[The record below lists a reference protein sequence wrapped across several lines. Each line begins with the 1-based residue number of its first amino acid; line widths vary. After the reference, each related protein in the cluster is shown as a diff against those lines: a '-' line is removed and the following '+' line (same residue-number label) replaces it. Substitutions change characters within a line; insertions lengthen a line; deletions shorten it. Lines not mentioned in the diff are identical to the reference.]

1 MDNDQQVITKTKTDV
16 VFVVLVYRNAS
27 DLAEF
32 LESLKATCSFA
43 YQVIVVNSYYD
54 DASKDA
60 ISKIATDHQCVF
72 LNVPNKGYGT
82 GNNRGIEYARDH
94 FDFTYLVISNPDIIV
109 KQFPLEALKNE
120 KPTLYAPSINCKGG
134 RKQNPAIYRDNH
146 LADWLMYRG
155 YKKNHVLVIYMGVIV
170 NHLIRGLFFH
180 GKAKKIFECHGSFV
194 IFNRFALEALFPV
207 YDENI
212 FLFCEEADI
221 AFKAQTKG
229 VVSYYCPR
237 VSVYHKEDG
246 SMKISNVNVNKVS
259 QESYAYV
266 YNKWRKKKKDAK

>member
-27 DLAEF
+27 DLTEF

-43 YQVIVVNSYYD
+43 YEVIVVNSYYD

-109 KQFPLEALKNE
+109 KQFPLEALKNDVA
-120 KPTLYAPSINCKGG
+120 TLYAPSINCKGG
-134 RKQNPAIYRDNH
+134 RKQNPAIYRYNRF
-146 LADWLMYRG
+146 ADWLMYRG
-155 YKKNHVLVIYMGVIV
+155 YVKNRMYLTYLGVII
-170 NHLIRGLFFH
+170 NHLIRGLLFH
-180 GKAKKIFECHGSFV
+180 GGAKRIFECHGSFV
-194 IFNRFALEALFPV
+194 VYNRLAIEALFPV

-221 AFKAQTKG
+221 AFKCRSLGIK
-229 VVSYYCPR
+229 SYFCPK
-237 VSVYHKEDG
+237 VIVYHKEDG
-246 SMKISNVNVNKVS
+246 SMKLSNVKENQTTLK
-259 QESYAYV
+259 SYTYIRT
-266 YNKWRKKKKDAK
+266 KWKKHKDAK